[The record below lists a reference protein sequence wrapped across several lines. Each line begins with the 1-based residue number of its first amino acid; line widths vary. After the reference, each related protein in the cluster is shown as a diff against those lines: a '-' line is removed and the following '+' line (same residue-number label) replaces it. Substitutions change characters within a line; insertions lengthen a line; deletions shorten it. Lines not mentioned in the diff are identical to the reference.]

1 MSTFIPNEEKID
13 PRIKRTRAFI
23 GEAFS
28 QLLTEKGFQALSV
41 QDITE
46 KAGVNRTTFYL
57 HFADKFALL
66 DYSISQTFR
75 QELEKRTLNLCH
87 YTPENLRSLIITV
100 GEFIVNSN
108 AHCAHADTQFE
119 TLVETQVK
127 NQVQELLKVWGE
139 KSHMNTDVK
148 TAAIA
153 ASWAIYG
160 LALEWGHD
168 KKRSN
173 PEQFADGILPRI
185 EGILGLD
192 QIVEAV

>member
-1 MSTFIPNEEKID
+1 MSTFLPNEEKID
-13 PRIKRTRAFI
+13 PRIKRTRSFI
-23 GEAFS
+23 GDAFS
-28 QLLTEKGFQALSV
+28 QLLAEKGFQTVSV

-46 KAGVNRTTFYL
+46 KAGINRTTFYL
-57 HFADKFALL
+57 HFADKYALL
-66 DYSISQTFR
+66 DYSVSQTFR

-139 KSHMNTDVK
+139 KADINTDVK

-168 KKRSN
+168 KKRSSS
-173 PEQFADGILPRI
+173 ERFADGILPRI
-185 EGILGLD
+185 EGILGFD
-192 QIVEAV
+192 QLMEAV

>member
-1 MSTFIPNEEKID
+1 MSTISPIEVKTD
-13 PRIKRTRAFI
+13 PRIKRTRAYI

-28 QLLTEKGFQALSV
+28 QLLAEKGFQALSV

-57 HFADKFALL
+57 HFADKYALL
-66 DYSISQTFR
+66 DYSISQIFQ

-87 YTPENLRSLIITV
+87 YTPKNLRSLIITV

-119 TLVETQVK
+119 ALVENQVK
-127 NQVQELLKVWGE
+127 NQVQGLLQVWGE
-139 KSHMNTDVK
+139 KSGINTDVK
-148 TAAIA
+148 TASIA

-168 KKRSN
+168 KKRPNS
-173 PEQFADGILPRI
+173 ERFADGIMPRI
-185 EGILGLD
+185 EGILGFTLP
-192 QIVEAV
+192 VEGV